1 MPGEMLETPIEAR
14 KSIDSSRLA
23 AILKQQNEEMQLIR
37 KLLESMDLRMEEI
50 REIAEAQ
57 ATSFARTDS

>member
-1 MPGEMLETPIEAR
+1 MQGEMLETPIEAR
-14 KSIDSSRLA
+14 KSIDLSRLA

-37 KLLESMDLRMEEI
+37 KLLESMDPRMEEI

-57 ATSFARTDS
+57 ATSFARRDG

>member
-1 MPGEMLETPIEAR
+1 MQGEMLETPIEAR
-14 KSIDSSRLA
+14 KAVDLSRLG
-23 AILKQQNEEMQLIR
+23 AILKQQSEEMLLIR

-57 ATSFARTDS
+57 ATSFARTEK

>member
-1 MPGEMLETPIEAR
+1 MQGEMIETPAEAR
-14 KSIDSSRLA
+14 KAIDLSRLS

-37 KLLESMDLRMEEI
+37 KVLESMDLRMEEI

-57 ATSFARTDS
+57 ATSFARTDQ